1 MNKYEKL
8 IEYIINDEEDRAR
21 ALFHEI
27 VVEKSREIY
36 ENIMDEEIG
45 GSQADS
51 FIDEISA
58 DVTAD
63 ETELGLGEADDDM
76 DMEVSD
82 DMEDMD
88 DDMEDMEDMEDM
100 DDAPAEEELEDR
112 VMDLE
117 SALDE
122 LKAEF
127 DALMADEKDEPEHA
141 DMFAS
146 DEDEMKTEESVV
158 REYVEK
164 VTDGHGA
171 EKKGSPE
178 GHEAGKGGSV
188 SVNKAS
194 PVAGK
199 NDMGGSS
206 KNLAQGG
213 EEKGGAAKAKGE
225 FTGQFQNKPGAHA
238 DLNKAPA
245 AKTAEG
251 K

>member
-8 IEYIINDEEDRAR
+8 IEYIINDDQDRAR

-45 GSQADS
+45 GDPTENL
-51 FIDEISA
+51 IDEI
-58 DVTAD
+58 TA
-63 ETELGLGEADDDM
+63 EEEGLEEADDDM

-82 DMEDMD
+82 DMPADDDMDDMDDMGDEDMD
-88 DDMEDMEDMEDM
+88 DMDDMGDEDMGDEGG
-100 DDAPAEEELEDR
+100 LEDR

-127 DALMADEKDEPEHA
+127 DSLMADEKSEPEHA
-141 DMFAS
+141 DMFGS
-146 DEDEMKTEESVV
+146 EEDEMKTEDSVV

-171 EKKGSPE
+171 EKKGAPE
-178 GHEAGKGGSV
+178 GHEAGKGG
-188 SVNKAS
+188 AR
-194 PVAGK
+194 
-199 NDMGGSS
+199 DIDGGR
-206 KNLAQGG
+206 
-213 EEKGGAAKAKGE
+213 KGLLGHG
-225 FTGQFQNKPGAHA
+225 TRIP
-238 DLNKAPA
+238 DRV
-245 AKTAEG
+245 
-251 K
+251 